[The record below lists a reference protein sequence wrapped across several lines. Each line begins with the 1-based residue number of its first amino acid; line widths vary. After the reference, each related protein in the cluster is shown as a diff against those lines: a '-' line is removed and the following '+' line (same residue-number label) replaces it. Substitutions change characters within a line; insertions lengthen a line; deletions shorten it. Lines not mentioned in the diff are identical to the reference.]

1 MHLLVDNG
9 NSRVCLKKTG
19 GTGNCSCW
27 MLAAKY
33 SLGLSKMSFV
43 DTCVVLRIA
52 ELLKNLMLQVE
63 SEKPKNR
70 FADLLTV
77 HRFS

>member
-1 MHLLVDNG
+1 MHSLVDNG
-9 NSRVCLKKTG
+9 NSRVCLKKTDG
-19 GTGNCSCW
+19 KGNYSCW
-27 MLAAKY
+27 MLAAKC
-33 SLGLSKMSFV
+33 SLCLSKMSF